1 MSETDPELENEMAE
15 AAEAVESEADL
26 SEDETGGDGEALEG
40 EDPSLLA
47 DVAGDQ
53 DVSIGEDGPNAETT
67 SGEDSGVE
75 EALQAWTEGGHAL
88 DEFDD
93 DDAIASV
100 RFPQLE
106 PAVARRQERPD
117 LLNNVWVDVAVE
129 LGRKDMK
136 VSQIANLKEQDVIEL
151 DKLAGEAFEI
161 RINGRLFAQGEVVV
175 VSDLMAVRITSLSAN
190 VDTQK
195 KADT

>member
-53 DVSIGEDGPNAETT
+53 EVSIGEDGPIAETT

>member
-26 SEDETGGDGEALEG
+26 SEDETGGDEEALEG

-47 DVAGDQ
+47 DIAGDQ
-53 DVSIGEDGPNAETT
+53 EASIGEDGLNAETT

>member
-1 MSETDPELENEMAE
+1 M
-15 AAEAVESEADL
+15 
-26 SEDETGGDGEALEG
+26 
-40 EDPSLLA
+40 
-47 DVAGDQ
+47 
-53 DVSIGEDGPNAETT
+53 SIGEDGPNAETT

>member
-15 AAEAVESEADL
+15 AAEAVESEAGL

-53 DVSIGEDGPNAETT
+53 EVSIGEDGPNAETT

>member
-26 SEDETGGDGEALEG
+26 SEGETGGDEEALEG

-47 DVAGDQ
+47 DIAGDQ
-53 DVSIGEDGPNAETT
+53 EASIGEDGLNAETT

>member
-53 DVSIGEDGPNAETT
+53 EVSIGEDGPNAETT

>member
-26 SEDETGGDGEALEG
+26 SEDETGGDEEALEG
-40 EDPSLLA
+40 EDPSLLP
-47 DVAGDQ
+47 DIAGDQ
-53 DVSIGEDGPNAETT
+53 EASIGEDGLNAETT

>member
-53 DVSIGEDGPNAETT
+53 EVSIGEDGPNAETA

>member
-47 DVAGDQ
+47 DIAGDQ
-53 DVSIGEDGPNAETT
+53 EASIGEDGLNAETT